1 MITMRNIWI
10 MMLGICLFGCGAGK
24 QPPSSQLSLTWK
36 LEKDSVEARY
46 FKNTFCLTNNGNKS
60 LADNWVIYFNQ
71 TPIYYQQP
79 INAPLEIECIG
90 STYYKMYP
98 TEHYQALAPGETLSF
113 TILSEGNVIN
123 VSSVPEGAYI
133 VATDEKGKML
143 QPQNI
148 PIEIGL
154 FTPDTQWI
162 RSKSS
167 FPYADGNYLYKQNND
182 FSKPVD
188 CDMLSLFP
196 TPKKVEKTGGV
207 STFSPKVGLKFDG
220 VFKEEALLLKKQLT
234 SELGCTVSD
243 KDEET
248 IIELKKTELPA
259 TCQCPDEYYE
269 IVIKNNLLT
278 LKANNAHGIFNACQT
293 LVALLDNMKLASSP
307 LPNLHITDYPDMGH
321 RGIMLDVARN
331 FTKKAD
337 LLKLI
342 DILSFYKMNVLHLHL
357 SDDEAWRV
365 EIPGLEELTE
375 IASRRGHT
383 TDELTCLY
391 PAYAWGWN
399 EADTTS
405 LANGYYS
412 RNDFMDILKYAKERH
427 IRIIP
432 EIDIPGHSRAA
443 IKAMNARYR
452 KYIDTDQSKAEE
464 YLLID
469 FADTSQYLSAQNFTD
484 NVINV
489 AMPSTYRFLEK
500 VIDEIRRMYQD
511 AGVELPAFHVGGD
524 EVPEGIWEGS
534 SICRT
539 FMKKHGLTKIR
550 DLKDYFLEQILEMLD
565 KRNIQVVGWQD
576 IVMKPDNTVNEH
588 FRNSKVLN
596 YCWNTIPEQG
606 GDEVPYKLANAGY
619 PIILCNVGNFYLD
632 MSYCYH
638 VEEPGLRWGGYVDEY
653 VTFDMLPFD
662 IYKSLR
668 RNLKGESVDVKT
680 VSNGKQPLTK
690 EGYKNIKG
698 LSGQIWA
705 ETIRS
710 FEQIEYY
717 LFPKVFGLAERA
729 WNAQPSWALSPDS
742 KVYVDAKRKYNAG
755 IVTYELPRLA
765 KRGINFRVSPPG
777 IIVKDG
783 LLFVNT
789 TNPNAVIRYTTDGSE
804 PTESSVEWQTP
815 ITCNAPLIKAK
826 AFYLGKESVT
836 TVLINESY

>member
-10 MMLGICLFGCGAGK
+10 MMLGICLFGCGAAK
-24 QPPSSQLSLTWK
+24 QPLSSQLSLTWK

-162 RSKSS
+162 RSKNS

-220 VFKEEALLLKKQLT
+220 VFKEEALLLKKQLA
-234 SELGCTVSD
+234 SQLGCTVSD

-248 IIELKKTELPA
+248 IIELKKMEVPI
-259 TCQCPDEYYE
+259 TCQYPDEYYE
-269 IVIKNNLLT
+269 IVIKNNRLT
-278 LKANNAHGIFNACQT
+278 LKANDAHGIFNACQT
-293 LVALLDNMKLASSP
+293 LLALLDNMELTSAP

-331 FTKKAD
+331 FTKKTD

-452 KYIDTDQSKAEE
+452 KY
-464 YLLID
+464 
-469 FADTSQYLSAQNFTD
+469 TSNPQLSSSASFLRL
-484 NVINV
+484 NV
-489 AMPSTYRFLEK
+489 L
-500 VIDEIRRMYQD
+500 
-511 AGVELPAFHVGGD
+511 
-524 EVPEGIWEGS
+524 S
-534 SICRT
+534 S
-539 FMKKHGLTKIR
+539 
-550 DLKDYFLEQILEMLD
+550 
-565 KRNIQVVGWQD
+565 
-576 IVMKPDNTVNEH
+576 
-588 FRNSKVLN
+588 LN
-596 YCWNTIPEQG
+596 
-606 GDEVPYKLANAGY
+606 
-619 PIILCNVGNFYLD
+619 
-632 MSYCYH
+632 
-638 VEEPGLRWGGYVDEY
+638 
-653 VTFDMLPFD
+653 
-662 IYKSLR
+662 
-668 RNLKGESVDVKT
+668 
-680 VSNGKQPLTK
+680 
-690 EGYKNIKG
+690 
-698 LSGQIWA
+698 
-705 ETIRS
+705 
-710 FEQIEYY
+710 
-717 LFPKVFGLAERA
+717 
-729 WNAQPSWALSPDS
+729 
-742 KVYVDAKRKYNAG
+742 
-755 IVTYELPRLA
+755 
-765 KRGINFRVSPPG
+765 
-777 IIVKDG
+777 
-783 LLFVNT
+783 
-789 TNPNAVIRYTTDGSE
+789 
-804 PTESSVEWQTP
+804 
-815 ITCNAPLIKAK
+815 
-826 AFYLGKESVT
+826 
-836 TVLINESY
+836 

>member
-154 FTPDTQWI
+154 FTPDAQWI
-162 RSKSS
+162 RSKNS
-167 FPYADGNYLYKQNND
+167 FPYADGNYLYKQNDD

-188 CDMLSLFP
+188 CDILSLFP

-234 SELGCTVSD
+234 SQLGCTVSD

-269 IVIKNNLLT
+269 FVIKNNLLT
-278 LKANNAHGIFNACQT
+278 LKANDAHGIFNACQT

-331 FTKKAD
+331 FTKKTD

-412 RNDFMDILKYAKERH
+412 RSDFMDILKYAKERH

-500 VIDEIRRMYQD
+500 VIDEIGRMYQD

-534 SICRT
+534 AICRT
-539 FMKKHGLTKIR
+539 FMKEHGLAKIR

-565 KRNIQVVGWQD
+565 KRNIQAVGWQD

-632 MSYCYH
+632 MAYRYH

-680 VSNGKQPLTK
+680 ASNGKQPLTK

-729 WNAQPSWALSPDS
+729 WNAQPSWALSSDS
-742 KVYVDAKRKYNAG
+742 KVYADAKRKYNAG

-804 PTESSVEWQTP
+804 PTENSVKWQTP
-815 ITCNAPLIKAK
+815 IACDAPQIKAK

-836 TVLINESY
+836 TVLINE

>member
-1 MITMRNIWI
+1 MIIMRNIWI

-154 FTPDTQWI
+154 FTPDAQWI
-162 RSKSS
+162 RSKNS
-167 FPYADGNYLYKQNND
+167 FPYADGNYLYKQNDD

-188 CDMLSLFP
+188 CDILSLFP
-196 TPKKVEKTGGV
+196 IPKKVEKTGGV

-234 SELGCTVSD
+234 SQLGCTVSE

-278 LKANNAHGIFNACQT
+278 LKANDAHGIFNACQT

-331 FTKKAD
+331 FTKKTD

-375 IASRRGHT
+375 IVSRRGHT

-399 EADTTS
+399 EVDTTS

-412 RNDFMDILKYAKERH
+412 RSDFMDILKYAKERH

-432 EIDIPGHSRAA
+432 EVDIPGHSRAA

-452 KYIDTDQSKAEE
+452 KYIDTNQSKAEE

-500 VIDEIRRMYQD
+500 VIDEIGRMYQD

-539 FMKKHGLTKIR
+539 FMKEHGLAKIR

-565 KRNIQVVGWQD
+565 KRNIQAVGWQD

-632 MSYCYH
+632 MAYCYH

-680 VSNGKQPLTK
+680 ASNGKQPLTK

-742 KVYVDAKRKYNAG
+742 KVYADTKRKYNAG

-804 PTESSVEWQTP
+804 PTENSVKWQTP
-815 ITCNAPLIKAK
+815 IVCDAPQIKAK

-836 TVLINESY
+836 TVLINE

>member
-154 FTPDTQWI
+154 FRPDAQWI
-162 RSKSS
+162 SSKNS
-167 FPYADGNYLYKQNND
+167 FPYADGNYLYKQNDD

-234 SELGCTVSD
+234 SQLGCTVSD

-259 TCQCPDEYYE
+259 TCQYPDEYYE

-278 LKANNAHGIFNACQT
+278 LKANDAHGIFNAGQT

-331 FTKKAD
+331 FTKKTD

-375 IASRRGHT
+375 TASLRGHT
-383 TDELTCLY
+383 TDEQTCLY

-412 RNDFMDILKYAKERH
+412 RSDFMDILKYAKERH

-500 VIDEIRRMYQD
+500 VIDEIGRMYQD

-539 FMKKHGLTKIR
+539 FMKEHGLAKIR

-565 KRNIQVVGWQD
+565 KRNIQAVGWQD

-632 MSYCYH
+632 MAYCYH

-668 RNLKGESVDVKT
+668 RNLKGEPVDVKT
-680 VSNGKQPLTK
+680 ASNGKQPLTK
-690 EGYKNIKG
+690 EGCQNIKG
-698 LSGQIWA
+698 VSGQIWS

-729 WNAQPSWALSPDS
+729 WNAQPSWALSSDN
-742 KVYVDAKRKYNAG
+742 KIYMDAKRKYNAG
-755 IVTYELPRLA
+755 IVNYELPRLA
-765 KRGINFRVSPPG
+765 KRGINFRISPPG
-777 IIVKDG
+777 IIVRDG
-783 LLFVNT
+783 LLLANT
-789 TNPNAVIRYTTDGSE
+789 TNPNVVIRYTTDGNE
-804 PTESSVEWQTP
+804 PNENSVVWKEP
-815 ITCNAPLIKAK
+815 IKCDAPLIKAK
-826 AFYLGKESVT
+826 AFCLGKESVT
-836 TVLINESY
+836 IVLINK

>member
-154 FTPDTQWI
+154 FTPDAQWI
-162 RSKSS
+162 RSKNS
-167 FPYADGNYLYKQNND
+167 FPYADGNYLYKQNDD

-188 CDMLSLFP
+188 CDILSLFP

-234 SELGCTVSD
+234 SQLGCTVSD

-278 LKANNAHGIFNACQT
+278 LKANDAHGIFNACQT
-293 LVALLDNMKLASSP
+293 LVALLDSMKLASSP

-331 FTKKAD
+331 FTKKTD

-399 EADTTS
+399 EVDTTS

-412 RNDFMDILKYAKERH
+412 RSDFMDILKYAKERH

-500 VIDEIRRMYQD
+500 VIDEIGRMYQD

-534 SICRT
+534 AICRT
-539 FMKKHGLTKIR
+539 FMKEHGLAKIR

-565 KRNIQVVGWQD
+565 KRNIQAVGWQD

-632 MSYCYH
+632 MAYCYH

-680 VSNGKQPLTK
+680 ASNGKQPLTK

-710 FEQIEYY
+710 LEQIEYY

-742 KVYVDAKRKYNAG
+742 KVYADAKRKYNAG

-804 PTESSVEWQTP
+804 PTENSVKWQTP
-815 ITCNAPLIKAK
+815 IACDAPQIKAK

-836 TVLINESY
+836 TVLINE

>member
-10 MMLGICLFGCGAGK
+10 MMLGICLFGCGAAK
-24 QPPSSQLSLTWK
+24 QPLSSQLSLTWK
-36 LEKDSVEARY
+36 LEKDSAEARY

-133 VATDEKGKML
+133 VATDENGKML

-154 FTPDTQWI
+154 FTPNTQWV
-162 RSKSS
+162 RSKNS
-167 FPYADGNYLYKQNND
+167 FPYADGNNLYKQNDD
-182 FSKPVD
+182 FSKPID

-307 LPNLHITDYPDMGH
+307 LPNLHVTDYPDMGH

-500 VIDEIRRMYQD
+500 VIDEIGRMYQD

-534 SICRT
+534 SVCRT
-539 FMKKHGLTKIR
+539 FMKEHGLTKIR

-565 KRNIQVVGWQD
+565 KRNIQAVGWQD
-576 IVMKPDNTVNEH
+576 IVMKPDNIVNEH

-632 MSYCYH
+632 MAYRYH

-662 IYKSLR
+662 TYKSLR

-815 ITCNAPLIKAK
+815 ITCNVPLIKAK

>member
-46 FKNTFCLTNNGNKS
+46 FKNTFCLTNNGNKA

-79 INAPLEIECIG
+79 VNAPLEIECIG

-154 FTPDTQWI
+154 FTPDAQWI
-162 RSKSS
+162 RSKNS
-167 FPYADGNYLYKQNND
+167 FPYADGNYLYKQNDD

-188 CDMLSLFP
+188 CDILSLFP

-207 STFSPKVGLKFDG
+207 STFSPKLGLKFDG

-234 SELGCTVSD
+234 SQLGCTVSD

-248 IIELKKTELPA
+248 IIELKKTEHPA

-278 LKANNAHGIFNACQT
+278 LKANDAHGIFNACQT
-293 LVALLDNMKLASSP
+293 LVALLDNMKLAFSP

-331 FTKKAD
+331 FTKKTD

-399 EADTTS
+399 EVDTTS

-412 RNDFMDILKYAKERH
+412 RSDFMDILKYAEERH

-500 VIDEIRRMYQD
+500 VIDEIGRMYQD

-539 FMKKHGLTKIR
+539 FMKEHGLAKIR

-565 KRNIQVVGWQD
+565 KRNIQAVGWQD

-632 MSYCYH
+632 MAYCYH

-668 RNLKGESVDVKT
+668 RNLKDESVDVKT
-680 VSNGKQPLTK
+680 ASNGKQPLTK

-742 KVYVDAKRKYNAG
+742 KVYADTKRKYNAG

-804 PTESSVEWQTP
+804 PTENSVKWQTP
-815 ITCNAPLIKAK
+815 IACDAPQIKAK

-836 TVLINESY
+836 TVLINE

>member
-113 TILSEGNVIN
+113 TILSEGNAIN

-154 FTPDTQWI
+154 FTPDAQWI
-162 RSKSS
+162 RSKNS
-167 FPYADGNYLYKQNND
+167 FPYADGNYLYKQNDD
-182 FSKPVD
+182 FSKPVE
-188 CDMLSLFP
+188 CDILSLFP

-234 SELGCTVSD
+234 SQLGCTVSD

-269 IVIKNNLLT
+269 FVIKNNLLT
-278 LKANNAHGIFNACQT
+278 LKANDAHGIFNACQT

-331 FTKKAD
+331 FTKKTD

-412 RNDFMDILKYAKERH
+412 RSDFMDILKYAKERH

-443 IKAMNARYR
+443 IKAMNARCR
-452 KYIDTDQSKAEE
+452 KYIDTNQSKAEE

-500 VIDEIRRMYQD
+500 VIDEIGRMYQD

-539 FMKKHGLTKIR
+539 FMKEHGLAKIR

-565 KRNIQVVGWQD
+565 KRNIQAVGWQD

-632 MSYCYH
+632 MAYCYH

-668 RNLKGESVDVKT
+668 RNLKGESMDVKT
-680 VSNGKQPLTK
+680 ASNSKQPLTK

-742 KVYVDAKRKYNAG
+742 KVYADTKRKYNAG

-804 PTESSVEWQTP
+804 PTENSVKWQTP
-815 ITCNAPLIKAK
+815 IACDAPQIKAK

-836 TVLINESY
+836 TVLINE

>member
-36 LEKDSVEARY
+36 LEKDSVGARY
-46 FKNTFCLTNNGNKS
+46 FKNTFCLTNNGNKA

-79 INAPLEIECIG
+79 VNAPLEIECIG

-113 TILSEGNVIN
+113 TIMSEGNVIN

-154 FTPDTQWI
+154 FRPDAQWI
-162 RSKSS
+162 SSKNS
-167 FPYADGNYLYKQNND
+167 FPYADGNYLYKQNDD

-234 SELGCTVSD
+234 SLFGCIVSD

-259 TCQCPDEYYE
+259 TCQYPDEYYE

-278 LKANNAHGIFNACQT
+278 LKANDAHGIFNAGQT
-293 LVALLDNMKLASSP
+293 LVALLDNMKLAYSP

-331 FTKKAD
+331 FTKKTD

-365 EIPGLEELTE
+365 EIPGLEELTAT
-375 IASRRGHT
+375 ASLRGHT
-383 TDELTCLY
+383 TDEQTCLY

-412 RNDFMDILKYAKERH
+412 RSDFMDILKYAKERH

-443 IKAMNARYR
+443 IKAMNARHR
-452 KYIDTDQSKAEE
+452 KYMGKDQSKAEE

-500 VIDEIRRMYQD
+500 VIDEIGRMYQD

-534 SICRT
+534 AICRT
-539 FMKKHGLTKIR
+539 FMKEHGLTKIR

-565 KRNIQVVGWQD
+565 KRNIQAVGWQD
-576 IVMKPDNTVNEH
+576 IVMNPDNTVNEH

-632 MSYCYH
+632 MAYCYH

-668 RNLKGESVDVKT
+668 RNLKGEPVDVKT
-680 VSNGKQPLTK
+680 ASNGKQPLTK
-690 EGYKNIKG
+690 EGCQNIKG
-698 LSGQIWA
+698 LSGQIWS

-710 FEQIEYY
+710 FEQIEYF

-729 WNAQPSWALSPDS
+729 WNAQPSWALSSDN
-742 KVYVDAKRKYNAG
+742 KIYMDAKRKYNAG
-755 IVTYELPRLA
+755 IVNYELPRLA
-765 KRGINFRVSPPG
+765 KRGINFRISPPG
-777 IIVKDG
+777 IIVRDG
-783 LLFVNT
+783 LLLANT
-789 TNPNAVIRYTTDGSE
+789 TNPNVVIRYTTDGNE
-804 PTESSVEWQTP
+804 PNENSVVWKEP
-815 ITCNAPLIKAK
+815 IKCDAPLIKAK
-826 AFYLGKESVT
+826 AFCLGKESVT
-836 TVLINESY
+836 IVLINK

>member
-24 QPPSSQLSLTWK
+24 QSLSSQLSLTWK
-36 LEKDSVEARY
+36 LEKDSAEARY

-133 VATDEKGKML
+133 VATDENGKML

-154 FTPDTQWI
+154 FTPNTQWV
-162 RSKSS
+162 RSKNS
-167 FPYADGNYLYKQNND
+167 FPYADGNNLYKQNDD
-182 FSKPVD
+182 FSKPID

-307 LPNLHITDYPDMGH
+307 LPNLHVTDYPNMGH

-500 VIDEIRRMYQD
+500 VIDEIGRMYQD

-534 SICRT
+534 SVCRT
-539 FMKKHGLTKIR
+539 FMKEHGLTKIR

-565 KRNIQVVGWQD
+565 KRNIQAVGWQD
-576 IVMKPDNTVNEH
+576 IVMKPDNIVNEH

-632 MSYCYH
+632 MAYRYH

-662 IYKSLR
+662 TYKSLR

-815 ITCNAPLIKAK
+815 ITCNVPLIKAK

>member
-162 RSKSS
+162 RSKNV

-207 STFSPKVGLKFDG
+207 STFSPKAGLKFDG

-234 SELGCTVSD
+234 SQLGCTVSD

-248 IIELKKTELPA
+248 IIELKKTELPV

-278 LKANNAHGIFNACQT
+278 LKANDAHGIFNACQT

-331 FTKKAD
+331 FTKKTD
-337 LLKLI
+337 LLNLI

-500 VIDEIRRMYQD
+500 VIDEIGRMYQD
-511 AGVELPAFHVGGD
+511 AGVELSAFHVGGD

-539 FMKKHGLTKIR
+539 FMKEHGLTKIR

-565 KRNIQVVGWQD
+565 KRNIQAVGWQD
-576 IVMKPDNTVNEH
+576 IVMNPDNTVNEH
-588 FRNSKVLN
+588 FRHSKVLN

-632 MSYCYH
+632 MAYCYH

-680 VSNGKQPLTK
+680 VSKGKQPLTK

-815 ITCNAPLIKAK
+815 ITCNVPLIKAK

-836 TVLINESY
+836 TVLINELY

>member
-60 LADNWVIYFNQ
+60 LADDWVIYFNQ

-79 INAPLEIECIG
+79 VNAPLEIECIG

-133 VATDEKGKML
+133 VVTDEKGKML

-154 FTPDTQWI
+154 FTPDAQWVH
-162 RSKSS
+162 SKNS
-167 FPYADGNYLYKQNND
+167 FPYADGNYLYKQNDD
-182 FSKPVD
+182 FSKSVD
-188 CDMLSLFP
+188 CDILSLFP

-234 SELGCTVSD
+234 SQLGCTVSD

-278 LKANNAHGIFNACQT
+278 LKANDAHGIFNACQT

-331 FTKKAD
+331 FTKKTD

-342 DILSFYKMNVLHLHL
+342 DMLSFYKMNVLHLHL

-412 RNDFMDILKYAKERH
+412 RSDFMDILKYAKERH

-452 KYIDTDQSKAEE
+452 KYIDTNQSKAEE

-500 VIDEIRRMYQD
+500 VIDEIGRMYQD

-539 FMKKHGLTKIR
+539 FMKEHGLAKIR

-565 KRNIQVVGWQD
+565 KRNIQAVGWQD

-632 MSYCYH
+632 MAYCYH

-680 VSNGKQPLTK
+680 ASNGKQPLTK

-742 KVYVDAKRKYNAG
+742 KVYADAKRKYNAG

-765 KRGINFRVSPPG
+765 KLGINFRVSPPG

-804 PTESSVEWQTP
+804 PTENSVKWQTP
-815 ITCNAPLIKAK
+815 IVCDAPQIKAK

-836 TVLINESY
+836 TVLINE

>member
-60 LADNWVIYFNQ
+60 LADDWVIYFNQ

-154 FTPDTQWI
+154 FTPDAQWI
-162 RSKSS
+162 RSKNS
-167 FPYADGNYLYKQNND
+167 FPYADGNYLYKQNDD
-182 FSKPVD
+182 FSKPVE
-188 CDMLSLFP
+188 CDILSLFP

-234 SELGCTVSD
+234 SQLGCTVSE

-278 LKANNAHGIFNACQT
+278 LKANDAHGIFNACQT

-331 FTKKAD
+331 FTKKTD

-399 EADTTS
+399 EVDTTS

-412 RNDFMDILKYAKERH
+412 RSDFMDILKYAKERH

-500 VIDEIRRMYQD
+500 VIDEIGRMYQD

-539 FMKKHGLTKIR
+539 FMKEHGLAKIR
-550 DLKDYFLEQILEMLD
+550 DLKDYFLEQILEMLN
-565 KRNIQVVGWQD
+565 KRNIQAVGWQD

-632 MSYCYH
+632 MAYCYH

-680 VSNGKQPLTK
+680 ASNGKQPLTK

-742 KVYVDAKRKYNAG
+742 KVYADAKRKYNAG

-804 PTESSVEWQTP
+804 PTENSVKWQTP
-815 ITCNAPLIKAK
+815 IACDAPQIKAK

-836 TVLINESY
+836 TVLINE

>member
-154 FTPDTQWI
+154 FTPDAQWI
-162 RSKSS
+162 RSKNS
-167 FPYADGNYLYKQNND
+167 FPYADGNYLYKQNDD

-188 CDMLSLFP
+188 CDILSLFP

-234 SELGCTVSD
+234 SQLGCTVSD

-278 LKANNAHGIFNACQT
+278 LKANDAHGIFNACQT

-331 FTKKAD
+331 FTKKTD

-500 VIDEIRRMYQD
+500 VIDEIGRMYQD

-539 FMKKHGLTKIR
+539 FMKEHGLAKIR

-565 KRNIQVVGWQD
+565 KRNIQAVGWQD

-632 MSYCYH
+632 MAYCYH

-680 VSNGKQPLTK
+680 ASNGKQPLTK

-742 KVYVDAKRKYNAG
+742 KVYADAKRKYNAG

-783 LLFVNT
+783 LLFVNA

-804 PTESSVEWQTP
+804 PTENSVKWQTP
-815 ITCNAPLIKAK
+815 IACDAPQIKAK

-836 TVLINESY
+836 TVLINE

>member
-24 QPPSSQLSLTWK
+24 QSLSSQLSLTWK
-36 LEKDSVEARY
+36 LEKDSAEARY

-133 VATDEKGKML
+133 VATDENGKML

-154 FTPDTQWI
+154 FTPNTQWV
-162 RSKSS
+162 RSKNS
-167 FPYADGNYLYKQNND
+167 FPYADGNNLYKQNDD
-182 FSKPVD
+182 FSKPID

-207 STFSPKVGLKFDG
+207 STFSPKVG
-220 VFKEEALLLKKQLT
+220 
-234 SELGCTVSD
+234 
-243 KDEET
+243 
-248 IIELKKTELPA
+248 LKKTELPA

-307 LPNLHITDYPDMGH
+307 LPNLHVTDYPDMGH

-500 VIDEIRRMYQD
+500 VIDEIGRMYQD

-534 SICRT
+534 SVCRT
-539 FMKKHGLTKIR
+539 FMKEHGLTKIR

-565 KRNIQVVGWQD
+565 KRNIQAVGWQD
-576 IVMKPDNTVNEH
+576 IVMKPDNIVNEH

-632 MSYCYH
+632 MAYRYH

-815 ITCNAPLIKAK
+815 ITCNVPLIKAK

>member
-24 QPPSSQLSLTWK
+24 QPPSSQLSLIWK

-113 TILSEGNVIN
+113 AILSEGNVIN

-154 FTPDTQWI
+154 FTPDAQWI
-162 RSKSS
+162 RSKNS
-167 FPYADGNYLYKQNND
+167 FPYADGNYLYKQNDD

-188 CDMLSLFP
+188 CDILSLFP

-207 STFSPKVGLKFDG
+207 STFSPKIGLKFDG

-234 SELGCTVSD
+234 SQLGCTVSD

-278 LKANNAHGIFNACQT
+278 LKANDAHGIFNACQT

-331 FTKKAD
+331 FTKKTD

-412 RNDFMDILKYAKERH
+412 RSDFMDILKYAKERH

-500 VIDEIRRMYQD
+500 VIDEIGRMYQD

-534 SICRT
+534 AICRT
-539 FMKKHGLTKIR
+539 FMKEHGLAKIR

-565 KRNIQVVGWQD
+565 KRNIQAVGWQD

-632 MSYCYH
+632 MAYCYH

-668 RNLKGESVDVKT
+668 WNLKGESVDVKT
-680 VSNGKQPLTK
+680 ASNGKQPLTK

-717 LFPKVFGLAERA
+717 LFPKVFGLSERA

-742 KVYVDAKRKYNAG
+742 KVYADAKRKYNAG

-804 PTESSVEWQTP
+804 PTENSVKWQTP
-815 ITCNAPLIKAK
+815 IACDAPQIKAK

-836 TVLINESY
+836 TVLINE

>member
-46 FKNTFCLTNNGNKS
+46 FKNTFCLTNKGNKS
-60 LADNWVIYFNQ
+60 LADDWVIYFNQ

-79 INAPLEIECIG
+79 VNAPLEIECIG

-154 FTPDTQWI
+154 FTPDAQWV
-162 RSKSS
+162 RSKNS
-167 FPYADGNYLYKQNND
+167 FPYADGNYLYKQNDD

-188 CDMLSLFP
+188 CDILSLFP

-234 SELGCTVSD
+234 SQLGCTVSE

-278 LKANNAHGIFNACQT
+278 LKANDAHGIFNACQT

-331 FTKKAD
+331 FTKKTD

-375 IASRRGHT
+375 IASRRGYT

-399 EADTTS
+399 EVDTTS

-412 RNDFMDILKYAKERH
+412 RSDFMDILKYAKERH

-500 VIDEIRRMYQD
+500 VIDEIGRMYQD

-534 SICRT
+534 AICRT
-539 FMKKHGLTKIR
+539 FMKEHGLAKIR

-565 KRNIQVVGWQD
+565 KRNIQAVGWQD

-632 MSYCYH
+632 MAYCYH

-668 RNLKGESVDVKT
+668 RNLKDESVDVKT
-680 VSNGKQPLTK
+680 ASNGKQPLTK

-742 KVYVDAKRKYNAG
+742 KVYADAKRKYNAG

-804 PTESSVEWQTP
+804 PTENSVKWQTP
-815 ITCNAPLIKAK
+815 IACDAPQIKAK

-836 TVLINESY
+836 TVLINE

>member
-24 QPPSSQLSLTWK
+24 QPLSSQLSLTWK

-98 TEHYQALAPGETLSF
+98 TEHYQALAPGETITF

-133 VATDEKGKML
+133 VATDENGKML

-154 FTPDTQWI
+154 FTPNAQWV
-162 RSKSS
+162 RSKNS
-167 FPYADGNYLYKQNND
+167 FPYAGGNYFYKQNDD

-196 TPKKVEKTGGV
+196 APKKVEKTGGV
-207 STFSPKVGLKFDG
+207 SSFSQKVCLKFDDT
-220 VFKEEALLLKKQLT
+220 FKEEALLLKSQLT
-234 SELGCTVSD
+234 SLLRCSVSD
-243 KDEET
+243 EDEQT
-248 IIELKKTELPA
+248 IIELKKMEVPVPS
-259 TCQCPDEYYE
+259 QYPDEYYE
-269 IVIKNNLLT
+269 IVIKNNRLT
-278 LKANNAHGIFNACQT
+278 LKANDAHGIFNACQT
-293 LVALLDNMKLASSP
+293 LLALLDNMELTSAP
-307 LPNLHITDYPDMGH
+307 LPNLHITDYPDMEH

-331 FTKKAD
+331 FTKEAD
-337 LLKLI
+337 LVKLI
-342 DILSFYKMNVLHLHL
+342 DILSFYKMNLLHLHL

-383 TDELTCLY
+383 TDEQTCLY

-399 EADTTS
+399 ETDTTS

-412 RNDFMDILKYAKERH
+412 RSDFMDILKYAKERH

-443 IKAMNARYR
+443 IKAMNARYQ
-452 KYIDTDQSKAEE
+452 KYIDTDRPKAEE

-489 AMPSTYRFLEK
+489 AMPSTYHFLEK
-500 VIDEIRRMYQD
+500 VIDEIVRMYQD
-511 AGVELPAFHVGGD
+511 AGVELTAFHVGGD

-539 FMKKHGLTKIR
+539 FMQENELTNIR

-565 KRNIQVVGWQD
+565 KRSIQAVGWQD
-576 IVMKPDNTVNEH
+576 IVMNPDNTVNEH

-632 MSYCYH
+632 MAYCYH

-680 VSNGKQPLTK
+680 ASNGKQPLTK
-690 EGYKNIKG
+690 EGYQNIKG
-698 LSGQIWA
+698 LSGQIWS

-710 FEQIEYY
+710 LEQIEYY

-729 WNAQPSWALSPDS
+729 WNAQPSWALSPDG
-742 KVYVDAKRKYNAG
+742 KIYMDAKRKYNAG
-755 IVTYELPRLA
+755 IVDYELPRLA

-777 IIVKDG
+777 IMIRDG
-783 LLFVNT
+783 LLLANT
-789 TNPNAVIRYTTDGSE
+789 AIPNAVIRYTTDGSE

-815 ITCNAPLIKAK
+815 IACNAPLIKAK